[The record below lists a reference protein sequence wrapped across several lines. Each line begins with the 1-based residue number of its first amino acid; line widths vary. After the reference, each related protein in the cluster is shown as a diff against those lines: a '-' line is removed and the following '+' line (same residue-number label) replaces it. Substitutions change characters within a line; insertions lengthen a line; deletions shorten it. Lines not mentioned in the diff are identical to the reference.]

1 MFFELSSFGGSFVEF
16 DEEYYVSSFWKL
28 IYVDYLFSIY
38 LERDQFPNRR
48 RCKGE
53 PIRRRYGKR

>member
-1 MFFELSSFGGSFVEF
+1 MFFELSSFGGSIVEF

-53 PIRRRYGKR
+53 PIR